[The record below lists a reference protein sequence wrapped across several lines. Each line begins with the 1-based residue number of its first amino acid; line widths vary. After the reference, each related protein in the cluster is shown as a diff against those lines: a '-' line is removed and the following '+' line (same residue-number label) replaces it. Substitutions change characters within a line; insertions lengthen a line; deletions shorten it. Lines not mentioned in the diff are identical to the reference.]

1 MLSTPSGFDMRDQEY
16 IGAPAALALSA
27 APEAIYG
34 ARARLDHDRRVLW
47 VAVSWRD
54 PGLSPALKEHALA
67 AAQAGVEQWRHLPE
81 GYRVRVVPR
90 RTDEEGRRRD
100 RRSNTTGAT

>member
-1 MLSTPSGFDMRDQEY
+1 MRSTPAGFDMRDQEY

-54 PGLSPALKEHALA
+54 PGLSPVLREHALA

-81 GYRVRVVPR
+81 GYRVRVVPSR
-90 RTDEEGRRRD
+90 RKIEQAARRW
-100 RRSNTTGAT
+100 RRY